1 MNALNGAMTGLFDLV
16 LTPLEFLGVAWAL
29 ILISGIF
36 GVLALVAFKFISS
49 QKRIKAVKDRIKGHI
64 IAIRIFQDDLRVVGG
79 SVVKIVLLNFQ
90 YLGLNFGPFIPLAI
104 PFVFVVAQF
113 VVRYAYAPVALSEN
127 PSAQLAG
134 AGTLLEIQ
142 LVSDAPEAL
151 IKELKVTLPEGVV
164 AVSPLVRIPSER
176 RAYQEIAATKSGVH
190 VIRLAL
196 GNAAAETKSFCAGDK
211 SLRVMQPRR
220 VNNRDWYKLTDPD
233 HWPALWPAEAG
244 FPSSSPFSS
253 VAIAYPDRDLGWLP
267 GGEGGILLTFVVAS
281 MLFGVVALKPLG
293 VQI

>member
-1 MNALNGAMTGLFDLV
+1 MNALNGALTGLFDFILS
-16 LTPLEFLGVAWAL
+16 PLERLGVAWAI
-29 ILISGIF
+29 ILVAGIF
-36 GVLALVAFKFISS
+36 GVLALVAFKYISS
-49 QKRIKAVKDRIKGHI
+49 QQRIKAVKDRIKGHI
-64 IAIRIFQDDLRVVGG
+64 IAIRIFQDDLRVVGS
-79 SVVKIVLLNFQ
+79 SVAKILLRNFQ

-113 VVRYAYAPVALSEN
+113 VVRYAYAPVALTVDPASK
-127 PSAQLAG
+127 LAG
-134 AGTLLEIQ
+134 ACTLLEVQ
-142 LVSDAPEAL
+142 LVPDAAAR
-151 IKELKVTLPEGVV
+151 IRDLKVSLPEGVV
-164 AVSPLVRIPSER
+164 AVSPLVRIPSEG

-190 VIRLAL
+190 EILLAL
-196 GNAAAETKSFCAGDK
+196 GDGAVETKSFCAGDK

-244 FPSSSPFSS
+244 FPSNSPYAS
-253 VAIAYPDRDLGWLP
+253 VAIAYPERDLGWLP